1 MALADLGAPLLRTL
15 PPERA
20 HDLAITALKHGLGPQ
35 LAGGDPDSLSV
46 RAFGRE
52 LTNPLGLAAGFDK
65 DAEAIAGL
73 LGLGFGFVEVGTV
86 TPKPQ
91 PGNPKPRIFR
101 LPADRA
107 IVNRLGFNSGGLEVT
122 DANLGRYR
130 RTGGRGVVGVNLG
143 MNKTSQDPQA
153 DYEAGLRRLSRYADY
168 VTINVSSP
176 NTPGL
181 RALQGKDKLAQL
193 LRHLQAVRKELMAD
207 APPAL
212 LLKIAPDLS
221 EQDRADI
228 AEVALDLKLDGLIV
242 SNTTVARPEGL
253 QSPAKAETGGL
264 SGRPLFQPSTHLL
277 AEMTRRTE
285 GRLLMVGVGGV
296 ASGADAYAKIRAG
309 AGLVQ
314 FYTALIYDGPVAVSR
329 IKRELARLLERDGF
343 SGVAQARGLDAWS
356 GNAERHAAG
365 GT

>member
-1 MALADLGAPLLRTL
+1 MALADLGAPLLRRL

-20 HDLAITALKHGLGPQ
+20 HDLAIGALKRGLGPT
-35 LAGGDPDSLSV
+35 LAGGDPESLAV

-52 LTNPLGLAAGFDK
+52 LANPIGLAAGFDK
-65 DAEAIAGL
+65 DAEAIEGL
-73 LGLGFGFVEVGTV
+73 LDLGFGFVEVGTV
-86 TPKPQ
+86 TPRPQ

-101 LPADRA
+101 LTADRA
-107 IVNRLGFNSGGLEVT
+107 IVNRLGFNSGGLDVA

-143 MNKTSQDPQA
+143 MNKTSEDPQA
-153 DYEAGLRRLSRYADY
+153 DYEAGLRRLARYADY

-221 EQDRADI
+221 AQDRADI
-228 AEVALDLKLDGLIV
+228 AEVALELKLDGLIV
-242 SNTTVARPEGL
+242 SNTTVARPGDL
-253 QSPAKAETGGL
+253 RSPAKAETGGL
-264 SGRPLFQPSTHLL
+264 SGRPLFQPSTQLL

-296 ASGADAYAKIRAG
+296 ATGADAYAKLRAG
-309 AGLVQ
+309 ASLVQ
-314 FYTALIYDGPVAVSR
+314 LYTALIYEGPAAVTR
-329 IKRELARLLERDGF
+329 IRRELADLLARDGL
-343 SGVAQARGLDAWS
+343 ATAAEARGLDV
-356 GNAERHAAG
+356 AG
-365 GT
+365 A

>member
-20 HDLAITALKHGLGPQ
+20 HDLAIAALKHGLGPK

-46 RAFGRE
+46 RAFGRQ
-52 LTNPLGLAAGFDK
+52 LANPVGLAAGFDK
-65 DAEAIAGL
+65 DAEAIPGL
-73 LGLGFGFVEVGTV
+73 MRLGFGFAEVGTV
-86 TPKPQ
+86 TPQPQ

-107 IVNRLGFNSGGLEVT
+107 IVNRLGFNSRGLDIAE
-122 DANLGRYR
+122 ANLARFR
-130 RTGGRGVVGVNLG
+130 REGGRGVVGINLG
-143 MNKTSQDPQA
+143 MNKTSDDPQS

-168 VTINVSSP
+168 VVINVSSP

-181 RALQGKDKLAQL
+181 RALQGKDTLARL
-193 LRHLQAVRKELMAD
+193 LAHLQAVRKEVIKD

-221 EQDRADI
+221 DQDRADI
-228 AEVALDLKLDGLIV
+228 AEVALERKLDGLIV
-242 SNTTVARPEGL
+242 ANTTVDRPDGLTSRART
-253 QSPAKAETGGL
+253 QTGGL
-264 SGRPLFQPSTHLL
+264 SGRPLFAPSTQLL

-296 ASGADAYAKIRAG
+296 ASGAQAYAKIRAG
-309 AGLVQ
+309 ATLVQ
-314 FYTALIYDGPVAVSR
+314 LYTALIYDGPAAVTR
-329 IKRELARLLERDGF
+329 IKRELAALLQRDGIP
-343 SGVAQARGLDAWS
+343 SIDEARGLDVQ
-356 GNAERHAAG
+356 

>member
-1 MALADLGAPLLRTL
+1 MALADLGAPLLRAL

-20 HDLAITALKHGLGPQ
+20 HDLAIAALKRGLGPK
-35 LAGGDPDSLSV
+35 LTGGDPEALRV

-52 LTNPLGLAAGFDK
+52 LTNPIGLAAGFDK
-65 DAEAIAGL
+65 DAAAIGGL
-73 LGLGFGFVEVGTV
+73 LDLGFGFVEVGTV
-86 TPKPQ
+86 TPEPQ

-107 IVNRLGFNSGGLEVT
+107 IVNRLGFNSRGLDVA

-143 MNKTSQDPQA
+143 MNKTSQDPLA

-181 RALQGKDKLAQL
+181 RALQGKDKLADL
-193 LRHLQAVRKELMAD
+193 LAHLQAVRRELIAD

-212 LLKIAPDLS
+212 MLKIAPDLS
-221 EQDRADI
+221 DQDRADI
-228 AEVALDLKLDGLIV
+228 AEVALARKLDGLIV
-242 SNTTVARPEGL
+242 SNTTVARPDGL
-253 QSPAKAETGGL
+253 ASPASAETGGL
-264 SGRPLFQPSTHLL
+264 SGRPLLQPSTELL

-285 GRLLMVGVGGV
+285 GRLTMVGVGGV
-296 ASGADAYAKIRAG
+296 SSGADAYAKIRAG
-309 AGLVQ
+309 ATLVQ
-314 FYTALIYDGPVAVSR
+314 LYTALIYDGPAAVGR
-329 IKRELARLLERDGF
+329 IKRELAALLVRDGF
-343 SGVAQARGLDAWS
+343 ATLAEARGLDA
-356 GNAERHAAG
+356 R

>member
-1 MALADLGAPLLRTL
+1 MALADLGAPLLRRL

-20 HDLAITALKHGLGPQ
+20 HDLAIQALKRGLGPK
-35 LAGGDPDSLSV
+35 LAGGDPDSLKV

-52 LTNPLGLAAGFDK
+52 LANPLGLAAGFDK
-65 DAEAIAGL
+65 DAEAIGGL
-73 LGLGFGFVEVGTV
+73 LDLGFGFVEVGTV

-101 LPADRA
+101 LAPDRA
-107 IVNRLGFNSGGLEVT
+107 IVNRLGFNSAGLEVA

-143 MNKTSQDPQA
+143 MNKTSEDPGA
-153 DYEAGLRRLSRYADY
+153 DYEAGLRRLARYADY
-168 VTINVSSP
+168 LAINVSSP

-181 RALQGKDKLAQL
+181 RALQGKDRLAAL
-193 LRHLQAVRKELMAD
+193 LRHLRAVRKELMAD

-212 LLKIAPDLS
+212 LLKIAPDLADR
-221 EQDRADI
+221 DRADI
-228 AEVALDLKLDGLIV
+228 AEVALDLGLDGLIV
-242 SNTTVARPEGL
+242 ANTTIARPHGL
-253 QSPAKAETGGL
+253 QSPAAAETGGL
-264 SGRPLFQPSTHLL
+264 SGRPLFQPSTDLL

-296 ASGADAYAKIRAG
+296 ASGAEAYAKIRAG

-314 FYTALIYDGPVAVSR
+314 LYTALIYDGPAAIPR
-329 IKRELARLLERDGF
+329 IKRELAALLARDGF
-343 SGVAQARGLDAWS
+343 ATVAAARGLDA
-356 GNAERHAAG
+356 R

>member
-1 MALADLGAPLLRTL
+1 MALADLGAPLLRRL

-20 HDLAITALKHGLGPQ
+20 HDLAIAAFKRGLGPK
-35 LAGGDPDSLSV
+35 LAGGDPDSLKV
-46 RAFGRE
+46 RAFGRT
-52 LTNPLGLAAGFDK
+52 LANPVGLAAGFDK
-65 DAEAIAGL
+65 DAAAIGGL
-73 LGLGFGFVEVGTV
+73 LDLGFGFVEVGTV

-91 PGNPKPRIFR
+91 PGNPKPRLFR
-101 LPADRA
+101 LPQDRA
-107 IVNRLGFNSGGLEVT
+107 IVNRLGFNSGGLDVA

-130 RTGGRGVVGVNLG
+130 RTGGRGVIGVNLG
-143 MNKTSQDPQA
+143 MNKTSEDPLA

-193 LRHLQAVRKELMAD
+193 LRHLQAVRRELMAD

-221 EQDRADI
+221 DQDRADI
-228 AEVALDLKLDGLIV
+228 AEVALDLQLDGLIV
-242 SNTTVARPEGL
+242 SNTTVARPDGL
-253 QSPAKAETGGL
+253 ASPAKAETGGL
-264 SGRPLFQPSTHLL
+264 SGRPLFQPSTDLL
-277 AEMTRRTE
+277 AEMTRRTQ
-285 GRLLMVGVGGV
+285 GRLMMVGVGGV

-309 AGLVQ
+309 ASLVQ
-314 FYTALIYDGPVAVSR
+314 LYTALIYDGPAAVVR
-329 IKRELARLLERDGF
+329 IKRDLADLLARDGF
-343 SGVAQARGLDAWS
+343 AGVAEARGVDALDPTAL
-356 GNAERHAAG
+356 

>member
-1 MALADLGAPLLRTL
+1 MPLADLGAPLLRSL

-20 HDLAITALKHGLGPQ
+20 HDLAISALKRGLGPN
-35 LAGGDPDSLSV
+35 LAGGDPTSLAV
-46 RAFGRE
+46 RAFGRT
-52 LTNPLGLAAGFDK
+52 LANPVGLAAGFDK
-65 DAEAIAGL
+65 DAEAIPGL
-73 LGLGFGFVEVGTV
+73 LDLGFGFVEVGTV

-101 LPADRA
+101 LTSDRA
-107 IVNRLGFNSGGLEVT
+107 IVNRLGFNSGGLDVA

-143 MNKTSQDPQA
+143 MNKTSDDPRA

-168 VTINVSSP
+168 VAINVSSP

-193 LRHLQAVRKELMAD
+193 LAHLQAVRKELMAD

-212 LLKIAPDLS
+212 MLKIAPDLS

-242 SNTTVARPEGL
+242 SNTTIARPDGL
-253 QSPAKAETGGL
+253 ASPAKAETGGL
-264 SGRPLFQPSTHLL
+264 SGRPLFQPSTDLL

-296 ASGADAYAKIRAG
+296 ASGAEAYAKIRAG
-309 AGLVQ
+309 ASVVQ
-314 FYTALIYDGPVAVSR
+314 LYTGLIYDGPAAVGR
-329 IKRELARLLERDGF
+329 IKRELADLLLRDGF
-343 SGVAQARGLDAWS
+343 AAVSEARGVDAL
-356 GNAERHAAG
+356 ERGAAG
-365 GT
+365 T

>member
-1 MALADLGAPLLRTL
+1 MALTDLGAPLLRAL

-20 HDLAITALKHGLGPQ
+20 HDLAISALKRGLGPK
-35 LAGGDPDSLSV
+35 LAGGDPKALEV
-46 RAFGRE
+46 RAFGRD
-52 LTNPLGLAAGFDK
+52 LANPVGLAAGFDK
-65 DAEAIAGL
+65 DAAAIPGL
-73 LGLGFGFVEVGTV
+73 LDLGFGFVEVGTI
-86 TPKPQ
+86 TPQPQ

-107 IVNRLGFNSGGLEVT
+107 IVNRLGFNSAGLEVA

-130 RTGGRGVVGVNLG
+130 RTGGRGVVGINLG
-143 MNKTSQDPQA
+143 MNKTSGDPQG

-181 RALQGKDKLAQL
+181 RALQGKDKLAEL
-193 LRHLQAVRKELMAD
+193 LAHLQAVRKELMAD

-221 EQDRADI
+221 DRDRADI
-228 AEVALDLKLDGLIV
+228 ADVALERKLDGLIV
-242 SNTTVARPEGL
+242 SNTTVARPDSL
-253 QSPAKAETGGL
+253 ASPARDQTGGL
-264 SGRPLFQPSTHLL
+264 SGPPLMQPSTALL

-285 GRLLMVGVGGV
+285 GRLMMVGVGGV
-296 ASGADAYAKIRAG
+296 SSGADAYAKIRAG
-309 AGLVQ
+309 ATLVQ
-314 FYTALIYDGPVAVSR
+314 LYTALIYDGPAAVTR
-329 IKRELARLLERDGF
+329 IKAELAALLERDGF
-343 SGVAQARGLDAWS
+343 AAIAEARGLDA
-356 GNAERHAAG
+356 R

>member
-1 MALADLGAPLLRTL
+1 MALADLGAPMLRAL

-20 HDLAITALKHGLGPQ
+20 HDLAIAALKRGLGPK
-35 LAGGDPDSLSV
+35 LAGDDPDSLKL
-46 RAFGRE
+46 RAFGRD
-52 LTNPLGLAAGFDK
+52 LANPVGLAAGFDK
-65 DAEAIAGL
+65 DAAAIGGL
-73 LGLGFGFVEVGTV
+73 LDLGFGFVEVGTV
-86 TPKPQ
+86 TPEPQ

-107 IVNRLGFNSGGLEVT
+107 IVNRLGFNSRGLDVA

-143 MNKTSQDPQA
+143 MNKSSQDPLA

-181 RALQGKDKLAQL
+181 RALQGKDALAEL
-193 LRHLQAVRKELMAD
+193 LGHLQAVRRELMAD

-212 LLKIAPDLS
+212 MLKIAPDLS
-221 EQDRADI
+221 AQDRADI
-228 AEVALDLKLDGLIV
+228 AEVALERKLDGLIV
-242 SNTTVARPEGL
+242 SNTTVARPDGL
-253 QSPAKAETGGL
+253 ASPARAETGGL
-264 SGRPLFQPSTHLL
+264 SGRPLFQPSTEML

-285 GRLLMVGVGGV
+285 GRLTMVGVGGV
-296 ASGADAYAKIRAG
+296 SSGADAYAKIRAG
-309 AGLVQ
+309 ATLVQ
-314 FYTALIYDGPVAVSR
+314 LYTALIYDGPAAVAR
-329 IKRELARLLERDGF
+329 IKCELAALLVRDGF
-343 SGVAQARGLDAWS
+343 ATLAEARGLDAL
-356 GNAERHAAG
+356 

>member
-1 MALADLGAPLLRTL
+1 MAWADLGAALLRRL

-20 HDLAITALKHGLGPQ
+20 HDLAIAALKHGLGRQ
-35 LAGGDPDSLSV
+35 SVGDDPESLKV
-46 RAFGRE
+46 RAFGRD
-52 LTNPLGLAAGFDK
+52 LANPIGLAAGFDK
-65 DAEAIAGL
+65 DAEAVAGL
-73 LGLGFGFVEVGTV
+73 FELGFGFAEVGTV

-101 LPADRA
+101 LSADQA
-107 IVNRLGFNSGGLEVT
+107 IVNRLGFNSAGLDVA

-143 MNKTSQDPQA
+143 MNKTSDNPLA

-181 RALQGKDKLAQL
+181 RALQGKDKLAEL

-221 EQDRADI
+221 DQDRADI
-228 AEVALDLKLDGLIV
+228 AEIALDLKLDGLIV
-242 SNTTVARPEGL
+242 SNTTTARPDSL
-253 QSPAKAETGGL
+253 KSASKAETGGL
-264 SGRPLFQPSTHLL
+264 SGRPLFQPSTELL

-309 AGLVQ
+309 ANLVQ
-314 FYTALIYDGPVAVSR
+314 LYTALIYDGPEAVGR
-329 IKRELARLLERDGF
+329 IKRELADLLAGDGF
-343 SGVAQARGLDAWS
+343 ATVADARGRDLS
-356 GNAERHAAG
+356 GG
-365 GT
+365 

>member
-1 MALADLGAPLLRTL
+1 MALADLGAPLLRRL

-20 HDLAITALKHGLGPQ
+20 HDLAIAALKRGLGPK
-35 LAGGDPDSLSV
+35 LAGGDPASLAV
-46 RAFGRE
+46 RAFGRD
-52 LTNPLGLAAGFDK
+52 LANPLGLAAGFDK
-65 DAEAIAGL
+65 DAEAVAGL
-73 LGLGFGFVEVGTV
+73 LDVGFGFVEVGTV
-86 TPKPQ
+86 TPRPQ

-107 IVNRLGFNSGGLEVT
+107 IVNRLGFNSGGLDRA
-122 DANLGRYR
+122 DAHLGRYR

-143 MNKTSQDPQA
+143 INKTSTDPQA

-168 VTINVSSP
+168 LAINVSSP

-181 RALQGKDKLAQL
+181 RALQGKDTLARL
-193 LRHLQAVRKELMAD
+193 LGHLQAVRRELMAD

-221 EQDRADI
+221 AQDRADI
-228 AEVALDLKLDGLIV
+228 AEVALALELDGLIV
-242 SNTTVARPEGL
+242 SNTTMARPDGL
-253 QSPAKAETGGL
+253 QSPARAETGGL
-264 SGRPLFQPSTHLL
+264 SGRPLFEPSTELL

-309 AGLVQ
+309 ASLVQ
-314 FYTALIYDGPVAVSR
+314 LYTALIYDGPAAVAR
-329 IKRELARLLERDGF
+329 IKAELAGLLARDGF
-343 SGVAQARGLDAWS
+343 ADIAQARGRDV
-356 GNAERHAAG
+356 GR
-365 GT
+365 T